1 MNRICF
7 VDDVGTLCFLPEKDY
22 AKKENWDVI
31 RQSVVDRYSDLYSY
45 LVAHRSDFVKSVGER
60 TVNTLLERLYIPDLM
75 DYACGKKEYDAGQL
89 LALSTD
95 MQKAEIPDASM
106 CYLLYD
112 IAKLRGTKKYP
123 ELIELMK
130 TRGRELEGR
139 RLPVELSFESPELSK
154 SERELIGGFL
164 KEEAGRESEGS
175 SSKKYLSALA
185 QHILVGQKAGIRDEG
200 RTAQGVD
207 SNGAAVSTSVVNIP
221 SLKLDSVFTFTRLQA
236 MKWAEGDMLENLH
249 IDGVIG
255 YNLLKQGILKLD
267 ARTGSMT
274 FTNYDGG
281 LGIDYTR
288 AIPML
293 PDTYLTMLRVQLKD
307 GACDTVMFDSGAK
320 SFYELS
326 TKSFSRLRTV
336 SKALEVKGAGQ
347 GVLSLGA
354 AGLEGK
360 SQKYRVVIP
369 QFRLGNFLF
378 EEVTSVTT
386 DAVDSRIGSDLL
398 RYGTVIVDY
407 RSNVFYFIPYD
418 NRKKLNLYEKDW
430 DVVITVMDDHL
441 CAGLVWD
448 YAGLPLHGGERIVAV
463 NGVRYDKVDLYEAI
477 TRGLIHLPGD
487 KARIVY
493 IGEDGKEHEVTIRKR

>member
-1 MNRICF
+1 M
-7 VDDVGTLCFLPEKDY
+7 V
-22 AKKENWDVI
+22 
-31 RQSVVDRYSDLYSY
+31 
-45 LVAHRSDFVKSVGER
+45 
-60 TVNTLLERLYIPDLM
+60 
-75 DYACGKKEYDAGQL
+75 
-89 LALSTD
+89 
-95 MQKAEIPDASM
+95 
-106 CYLLYD
+106 
-112 IAKLRGTKKYP
+112 
-123 ELIELMK
+123 
-130 TRGRELEGR
+130 
-139 RLPVELSFESPELSK
+139 
-154 SERELIGGFL
+154 
-164 KEEAGRESEGS
+164 
-175 SSKKYLSALA
+175 
-185 QHILVGQKAGIRDEG
+185 
-200 RTAQGVD
+200 
-207 SNGAAVSTSVVNIP
+207 
-221 SLKLDSVFTFTRLQA
+221 
-236 MKWAEGDMLENLH
+236 
-249 IDGVIG
+249 
-255 YNLLKQGILKLD
+255 
-267 ARTGSMT
+267 
-274 FTNYDGG
+274 
-281 LGIDYTR
+281 
-288 AIPML
+288 
-293 PDTYLTMLRVQLKD
+293 
-307 GACDTVMFDSGAK
+307 FDSGAK

-398 RYGTVIVDY
+398 RYGTVIADY

-441 CAGLVWD
+441 C
-448 YAGLPLHGGERIVAV
+448 AGLPLHGGERIVAV